1 MSAENEES
9 LVKTLRNLQ
18 TNKKNIWERNGN
30 YKKKQKTKKRKGKK
44 KYEDFDPTETPV
56 NPKADLSIQGRK
68 EYEGKIKLENKVI
81 DSRCNRVLQK
91 VKIHQE
97 GLSTA
102 FVSGARRENHKMAFQ
117 HFEVTESIWGGSPNV
132 EPVCFGIDS
141 ILEDFALL
149 IKQ

>member
-1 MSAENEES
+1 M
-9 LVKTLRNLQ
+9 
-18 TNKKNIWERNGN
+18 
-30 YKKKQKTKKRKGKK
+30 
-44 KYEDFDPTETPV
+44 
-56 NPKADLSIQGRK
+56 SIQGRK
-68 EYEGKIKLENKVI
+68 EYEEKIKLENKLI

-102 FVSGARRENHKMAFQ
+102 FVLGARSGNHKTAFQ
-117 HFEVTESIWGGSPNV
+117 HFEVTESIWGGSPNL